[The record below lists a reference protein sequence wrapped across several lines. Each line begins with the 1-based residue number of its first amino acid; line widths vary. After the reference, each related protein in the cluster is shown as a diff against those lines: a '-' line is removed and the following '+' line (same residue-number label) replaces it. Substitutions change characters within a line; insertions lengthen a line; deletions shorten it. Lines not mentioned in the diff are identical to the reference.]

1 MVVMI
6 FVVVATF
13 FSIKYVAAIII
24 LSPVI
29 GKLRDLAPGGNFSTL
44 HDFKMVLG
52 KNETCLLSLVSD
64 LGDWE
69 NTHLHTARKLKRMM
83 NGELAGPLSRSATDT
98 EARADLYLIYSLLSL
113 FNITLHFFG
122 GPTPEPRPH

>member
-52 KNETCLLSLVSD
+52 KNETCLSLICLVI
-64 LGDWE
+64 GKI
-69 NTHLHTARKLKRMM
+69 HTCLLKRLKIEK
-83 NGELAGPLSRSATDT
+83 NDEWRTGW
-98 EARADLYLIYSLLSL
+98 
-113 FNITLHFFG
+113 
-122 GPTPEPRPH
+122 TP

>member
-52 KNETCLLSLVSD
+52 KNET
-64 LGDWE
+64 
-69 NTHLHTARKLKRMM
+69 
-83 NGELAGPLSRSATDT
+83 
-98 EARADLYLIYSLLSL
+98 
-113 FNITLHFFG
+113 
-122 GPTPEPRPH
+122 TPQCRRPDGKVGKT

>member
-1 MVVMI
+1 MSVLNKRRARRTRQVTKEFCGHDWI
-6 FVVVATF
+6 VAELTF

-52 KNETCLLSLVSD
+52 KNET
-64 LGDWE
+64 
-69 NTHLHTARKLKRMM
+69 
-83 NGELAGPLSRSATDT
+83 
-98 EARADLYLIYSLLSL
+98 
-113 FNITLHFFG
+113 
-122 GPTPEPRPH
+122 